1 MSYNSGFLKKKVWVK
16 MGGRECRLSPDS
28 VGKHQG
34 PKRKR
39 LSGAPG
45 AHKSAAGYTA
55 MAGPGAKGQTLA
67 VNPDV
72 NHPHSS

>member
-1 MSYNSGFLKKKVWVK
+1 

-55 MAGPGAKGQTLA
+55 MAGPGAKGQTVA